1 MNSTLP
7 TRWQEILRRE
17 AAENVGNVLAQ
28 AQEQAPRHQVP
39 RWTVPALAIGLAS
52 FSLFNMTGGT
62 EAKGR
67 GTVPFDRST
76 VVSTRTAG
84 LGASAEDLA
93 PRPAPSSSP
102 LDALVPVAV
111 RPSPS
116 PDALAVLDRRPPAP
130 PRRERTRGACPEC
143 DARREAM
150 RRAAE
155 LEAQEQARAA
165 QPEPSPTST
174 PKPPPLIVNVGT
186 RVEAVLTDPVVTG
199 IALAPATAKLVKD
212 FYVADRI
219 AIPAG
224 TLLAGEAF
232 STQDDDRAQVVFTAI
247 VKDGKTVQFEGWA
260 LQQGEAGVRGKVVRK
275 ASRAKK
281 GAGSILGA
289 AASALTFGAAGAV
302 GGPEGAALASLGNTA
317 AGDMVGV
324 GRDWR
329 RSDKVVRIEAGAPV
343 TIYVRRDVTLE

>member
-1 MNSTLP
+1 MNSNLP

-17 AAENVGNVLAQ
+17 AAENVGTVLAQ

-39 RWTVPALAIGLAS
+39 RWTVPLLAVGAAS
-52 FSLFNMTGGT
+52 FSLLNLTGGI

-67 GTVPFDRST
+67 GTLPFDRST
-76 VVSTRTAG
+76 VVSTRSAG

-93 PRPAPSSSP
+93 PRPVPSVSP
-102 LDALVPVAV
+102 PGDLAAV
-111 RPSPS
+111 IARPSPS
-116 PDALAVLDRRPPAP
+116 PDPLAVLDRRAPAP
-130 PRRERTRGACPEC
+130 PKREKIRAGCPEC

-155 LEAQEQARAA
+155 LEAQAEARAA
-165 QPEPSPTST
+165 QPEPSPTPT
-174 PKPPPLIVNVGT
+174 PKPSPLIVNVGT

-199 IALAPATAKLVKD
+199 VALAPATAKLVKD
-212 FYVADRI
+212 LYVADRL

-224 TLLAGEAF
+224 TLMAGEAF
-232 STQDDDRAQVVFTAI
+232 STQDDDRAQVVFNAI

-260 LQQGEAGVRGKVVRK
+260 LQAGEAGVRGKVVRK

-289 AASALTFGAAGAV
+289 AASALTFGAVGAV
-302 GGPEGAALASLGNTA
+302 GGAEGAALASLGNTA
-317 AGDMVGV
+317 AGDLVGV

-343 TIYVRRDVTLE
+343 TIYIRRDVTVE